1 MVRRL
6 SLRIALL
13 ILIGI
18 PLNFFLFININYV
31 VRLLGV
37 PDSGF
42 PLVIQVGLLIVSTP
56 LILGLLAARYVTRPL
71 RQFVAAIEAVQG
83 TNYHTQLQPSGV
95 REFDQ
100 VFAAFNRLTQRL
112 THEEEL
118 RKNLL
123 SDTSHELH
131 TPLTAM
137 LTQLTAMQDGVLP
150 VTNERIGVLTQQT
163 ERLIDLVAQLD
174 AYTQARLPN
183 TTACADTPI
192 ALRELCEQ
200 LGVVFAPLLL
210 ENHMRFKIDVSPLV
224 VVRGDKAALEGII
237 RNLLQNALYH
247 SHGRHIWITG
257 DSSHLCVRDDGQGVA
272 PEHLPYLF
280 ERFYRV
286 DASRSRKTGGLGLGL
301 AIVRALA
308 EQHGWQVRAEDGRPG
323 LSIVV
328 QFTVSL

>member
-18 PLNFFLFININYV
+18 PLNFFLFININYG

-42 PLVIQVGLLIVSTP
+42 PLAIQVVLLIVSTP
-56 LILGLLAARYVTRPL
+56 LMLGLLAARYVTRPL
-71 RQFVAAIEAVQG
+71 RQFVSAIEAVQQ
-83 TNYHTQLQPSGV
+83 TSYHTQLEPSGV

-100 VFAAFNRLTQRL
+100 VFAAFNRLAQRL
-112 THEEEL
+112 AREEEL
-118 RKNLL
+118 RKDLL

-137 LTQLTAMQDGVLP
+137 LTQLNAMQDGLLP
-150 VTNERIGVLTQQT
+150 VTQERIGVLTQQT

-174 AYTQARLPN
+174 AYTQARLLN
-183 TTACADTPI
+183 TAASADTPI
-192 ALRELCEQ
+192 PVRELCEQ
-200 LGVVFAPLLL
+200 IGVAFGPLLL
-210 ENHMRFKIDVSPLV
+210 EQHIQLQIDVSPLV
-224 VVRGDKAALEGII
+224 VVHGNRAALEGII

-247 SHGRHIWITG
+247 SHGHHIWISG
-257 DSSHLCVRDDGQGVA
+257 DAARVCVRDDGQGVA
-272 PEHLPYLF
+272 PKHLPYLF

-286 DASRSRKTGGLGLGL
+286 DGSRSRATGGLGLGL

-308 EQHGWQVRAEDGRPG
+308 ERQGWQIHAEDGKPG
-323 LSIVV
+323 LCMVV
-328 QFTVSL
+328 QFIAPQ